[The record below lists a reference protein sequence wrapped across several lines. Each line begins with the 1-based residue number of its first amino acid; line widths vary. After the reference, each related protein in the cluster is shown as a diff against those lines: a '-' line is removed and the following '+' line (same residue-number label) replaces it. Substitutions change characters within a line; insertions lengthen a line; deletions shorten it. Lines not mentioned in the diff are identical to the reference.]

1 MDNQTQ
7 QTKLSFKSTHFKNS
21 LQLKLFSSARLNGYA
36 SPQEHEDNLRL
47 IASIAH
53 KIGVIEII
61 LRNKIDS
68 CLLESNINWLENL
81 PKKIK
86 LEGDLKKQNRDK
98 IVSIQSI
105 GFWRKIVEY
114 HRIHNQIFDIAF
126 LDNLDF
132 KKYFEKNKNRFSRE
146 ANLRAYHKAE
156 VILLLLHL
164 IRNRAF
170 HFENLYKITEKGYPR
185 LNVKIN
191 NKRKESIYIAI
202 HPSKIKDFL
211 DDLLASFDE
220 NLVCYGENKIWCF
233 IQKIKRWRKR
243 IRLERTNII

>member
-1 MDNQTQ
+1 MQD
-7 QTKLSFKSTHFKNS
+7 LE
-21 LQLKLFSSARLNGYA
+21 KLFSKNRLSGYTNA
-36 SPQEHEDNLRL
+36 QEHEDNLRL

-53 KIGVIEII
+53 KIGILEII
-61 LRNKIDS
+61 IRNKIDS
-68 CLLESNINWLENL
+68 CLLKSNTNWLENL
-81 PKKIK
+81 PKDVK
-86 LEGDLKKQNRDK
+86 LEGDLKKQSRDK

-105 GFWRKIVEY
+105 GFWVKVVEHY
-114 HRIHNQIFDIAF
+114 KIHNQILDIAF

-156 VILLLLHL
+156 AILLLLHL

-170 HFENLYKITEKGYPR
+170 HFENLYKIVGNGYPR

-202 HPSKIKDFL
+202 HPNKIKDFL

-233 IQKIKRWRKR
+233 IQKTKRWRKR
-243 IRLERTNII
+243 IRLERNVIVAQKH